1 MPWVYTNVLITLN
14 IYFKFYK
21 NIHVWILQK
30 LFNLCPGIT
39 QMFWLHWIYISSFI
53 KNIHVWLLQK
63 LFNLCPG
70 ITQMFWLHW
79 IYISSF
85 IKNIHVWLLQK
96 LFNLCPG
103 ITQMFWLHWIYI
115 SSFIK
120 IFMFD
125 YCKNYLTYA
134 LGLHK
139 CFDYI
144 EYIFQVL

>member
-1 MPWVYTNVLITLN
+1 MPWDYTNVLITLN

-53 KNIHVWLLQK
+53 K
-63 LFNLCPG
+63 
-70 ITQMFWLHW
+70 
-79 IYISSF
+79 
-85 IKNIHVWLLQK
+85 
-96 LFNLCPG
+96 
-103 ITQMFWLHWIYI
+103 
-115 SSFIK
+115 
-120 IFMFD
+120 IFMLE
-125 YCKNYLTYA
+125 YGKNYLTYA